1 VTSSVFWIV
10 IRSGPKL
17 FMTGQLPNL
26 LRIDGSAAAELHAEV
41 GTGWRVTEGPVFADA
56 VLAALRIAGDAPTT
70 NTEAATTDMTD
81 LAAGDVTGRSAI
93 NAVPTGTV
101 TGPG

>member
-1 VTSSVFWIV
+1 MSPVAWLSLDEQNNDF
-10 IRSGPKL
+10 
-17 FMTGQLPNL
+17 
-26 LRIDGSAAAELHAEV
+26 
-41 GTGWRVTEGPVFADA
+41 PVFADA
-56 VLAALRIAGDAPTT
+56 VLAALRTAGDAPTT
-70 NTEAATTDMTD
+70 MTEAATTDMTD